1 LTTSS
6 KRKGDGYER
15 ELATY
20 INEKTGL
27 QTAHRAPLS
36 GGGMVG
42 LSGGADIIGVPE
54 LFIEAKR
61 VERLNFLDAIRQA
74 ERNKQKTNS
83 PEIPVVINR
92 RNRMA
97 TGESLC
103 LVRLDDFLKLY
114 VSHLKEM
121 GCHANSE
128 MPTMPTKKDNF

>member
-1 LTTSS
+1 MTTSS

-15 ELATY
+15 ELAAY
-20 INEKTGL
+20 INENTGL
-27 QTAHRAPLS
+27 STAHRAPLS

-42 LSGGADIIGVPE
+42 LSGGADINGVPD

-92 RNRMA
+92 RNRMT

-114 VSHLKEM
+114 RSYLRET
-121 GCHANSE
+121 GCLANENMSALSE
-128 MPTMPTKKDNF
+128 GETSL

>member
-15 ELATY
+15 ELAAY
-20 INEKTGL
+20 INEQTGL
-27 QTAHRAPLS
+27 KTAHRAPLS

-42 LSGGADIIGVPE
+42 LSGGADINGVPE

-92 RNRMA
+92 RNRMT

-114 VSHLKEM
+114 SSHLREL
-121 GCHANSE
+121 GCLGNSE
-128 MPTMPTKKDNF
+128 VSALPEGEAPL

>member
-1 LTTSS
+1 
-6 KRKGDGYER
+6 
-15 ELATY
+15 
-20 INEKTGL
+20 
-27 QTAHRAPLS
+27 
-36 GGGMVG
+36 MVG
-42 LSGGADIIGVPE
+42 LSGGADINGVPD

-92 RNRMA
+92 RNRMT

-114 VSHLKEM
+114 RSYLRET
-121 GCHANSE
+121 GCLANENMPALSE
-128 MPTMPTKKDNF
+128 GETSL